1 MMKRLHRV
9 QSTILEPDDKDGE
22 LQVLELSRCEAE
34 FQRRAGQHY
43 EHIGGSGGGGGGVES
58 RDCLEESRHRG
69 KCIETLMP
77 QEPRH
82 QFKLG

>member
-43 EHIGGSGGGGGGVES
+43 EHIGGSGGGGGGWS
-58 RDCLEESRHRG
+58 QG
-69 KCIETLMP
+69 II
-77 QEPRH
+77 
-82 QFKLG
+82 